1 MTERYQI
8 FYFQLLSNMN
18 CQDLESESLGFM
30 HFKLLGL
37 DRILTVI
44 VMPETNCLDWL
55 CCCPPFKLKV

>member
-18 CQDLESESLGFM
+18 CLDLESESLGFM

-37 DRILTVI
+37 DRILSVI
-44 VMPETNCLDWL
+44 VVLEIQ
-55 CCCPPFKLKV
+55 V